1 MSNNILLHKHLIIRA
16 EVNKPPLLVS
26 YLETWLKNFIE
37 SIKMKLFMG
46 PFVKYCSMPGN
57 RGVTAVAI
65 IETSH
70 IAMHVW
76 DEVSPALM
84 QFDVYSCS
92 NIDPE
97 EICKKIQKDFNVV
110 KIEYKFLDRETE
122 LKDIGC
128 YKSIQKANVKNPIK
142 QQMINNNHS
151 QDI

>member
-1 MSNNILLHKHLIIRA
+1 MKNSLLVHKHLIVRA

-76 DEVSPALM
+76 DEVCHALM

-97 EICKKIQKDFNVV
+97 EICKKIQKDFDVV

-122 LKDIGC
+122 LKDIGF